1 MSAGLLQ
8 NVVHSFPSWRQSFR
22 QVSLKAACDCI
33 RNANKSPELPYSTM
47 VRVVKSDLES
57 VSGTG
62 PPPKLKSVILPGR
75 PNHNIVST
83 KSDDYFY
90 TNPTDR
96 QTDRQTNKQTYKHIG
111 RSNYKQK
118 KEKTEND
125 KNIQQITILHY
136 TYILVA

>member
-96 QTDRQTNKQTYKHIG
+96 QTDKQRNRRTNILVEVITNK
-111 RSNYKQK
+111 K

>member
-8 NVVHSFPSWRQSFR
+8 NVVHSFPSWRQSFC

-96 QTDRQTNKQTYKHIG
+96 QTDKQRNRRTNILVEVITNK
-111 RSNYKQK
+111 K
-118 KEKTEND
+118 KRKDRE
-125 KNIQQITILHY
+125 
-136 TYILVA
+136 

>member
-33 RNANKSPELPYSTM
+33 RNANKAPELPYSTM

-96 QTDRQTNKQTYKHIG
+96 QTDKQRNRRTNILVEVITNK
-111 RSNYKQK
+111 K

>member
-96 QTDRQTNKQTYKHIG
+96 QTNKQTYKHIG

-118 KEKTEND
+118 KRKDRE
-125 KNIQQITILHY
+125 
-136 TYILVA
+136 